1 MRMPAYLAALFL
13 SLFLTA
19 CGGGGDPVV
28 SDSSAGTGDT
38 DTSGSDTDDVTT
50 SSVID
55 TPSIGTGFGDAY
67 QSGVL
72 SVNTTSLSAGGSTQI
87 TATIVDSG
95 NNNKKIASEEYTVLF
110 NSSCATDG
118 RAEFSKPEVTTSSGD
133 VTVTYTAKGCS
144 GDDFITFGLYPSG
157 TTGAGDR
164 LAVAS
169 GSITVAPPEVGA
181 ITYIG
186 VDAPLISISTIGDAV
201 LPKLT
206 TVTFKVVDTA
216 NNPIVNQTVDFEL
229 SNTMGGLS
237 LSIESSVTNDAGEVS
252 TVVLA
257 GSTHTDAVVRATTF
271 ATDGTTKIFTSSQNI
286 SVTTGIAD
294 QDSFVIALDK
304 FSTWGWGQFG
314 EGTEINV
321 TAYVNDHFQNPV
333 PDGTV
338 VNFAADAGHINS
350 SCETSN
356 GRCSVEWYSTA
367 PLPGADESGHVYL
380 ADGTRSYDA
389 SRVTVDPSWNGGLPG
404 VATIIAYTS
413 GEAGYSDS
421 NSNNLFDSGESF
433 TPYGEAFLDA
443 NENGIYDHD
452 GNTNPREGFFDFNS
466 DGTHTVAEPLGS
478 ATYQGIS
485 CLADDSINCQSLMH
499 VRDSASFIVASARVD
514 TELVSV
520 VGSNG
525 DRDVTASSCVV
536 MAPNERITYT
546 YSLNDINGHVPPA
559 GTKVDLDAG
568 DLELLGS
575 TGSEVLPNNYS
586 TDGFTVSFFV
596 EGDHLSPID
605 GVEKP
610 LLIVEQVDGLEVTNI
625 DGPKVTDNQSVTVTP
640 DQLPASLGTL
650 TLTFADVCEAAVS
663 VDLVVIA
670 ELSNGNFDSGSSG
683 VVFKSYTVLAGAT
696 LDIDIFTDGVS
707 SFDAEGLSLTIYPAG
722 STLFTELSVGVFD

>member
-28 SDSSAGTGDT
+28 SDSSTGTGDT

-304 FSTWGWGQFG
+304 YSTWGWDTFG
-314 EGTEINV
+314 EPSEVAV
-321 TAYVNDHFQNPV
+321 TAFVNDHFQNPV

-338 VNFAADAGHINS
+338 VNFVADAGHIQSACLTANG
-350 SCETSN
+350 SCE
-356 GRCSVEWYSTA
+356 VVWYSTA
-367 PLPGADESGHVYL
+367 PLPGSDEAGNVYTADNVRDR
-380 ADGTRSYDA
+380 AANVTYDA
-389 SRVTVDPSWNGGLPG
+389 NWNGGLPG
-404 VATIIAYTS
+404 IATITAYTS
-413 GEAGYSDS
+413 GEAGFSDS
-421 NSNNLFDSGESF
+421 DGDNLFDVGESF
-433 TPYGEAFLDA
+433 ESYAEAFLDA

-452 GNTNPREGFFDFNS
+452 SDRNPREQFFDYNG
-466 DGTHTVAEPLGS
+466 DGNFTS
-478 ATYQGIS
+478 APSEYQGVS
-485 CLADDSINCQSLMH
+485 CEERDGIHCQSLMH
-499 VRDSASFIVASARVD
+499 VRDSKRFIVASAD
-514 TELVSV
+514 TNVEITLLEGFS
-520 VGSNG
+520 
-525 DRDVTASSCVV
+525 ASSTPMTRDLSNESCVIV
-536 MAPNERITYT
+536 KPDEQIK
-546 YSLNDINGHVPPA
+546 INYLLSDVNGNMPPA
-559 GTKVDLDAG
+559 GTSFSFDSDGLF
-568 DLELLGS
+568 ELV
-575 TGSEVLPNNYS
+575 T
-586 TDGFTVSFFV
+586 V
-596 EGDHLSPID
+596 EGDVGAGDFGSDGFALTYVVSGDPDDSLTKFASPSLT
-605 GVEKP
+605 VE
-610 LLIVEQVDGLEVTNI
+610 EVDGSTRSR
-625 DGPKVTDNQSVTVTP
+625 GTPPRFTDNFGVVVEV
-640 DQLPASLGTL
+640 DQLPVTAGT
-650 TLTFADVCEAAVS
+650 TFNLSFVDACGS
-663 VDLVVIA
+663 VITDDIGVFA
-670 ELSNGNFDSGSSG
+670 ELSNANFASGAATSQRFIVTTGS
-683 VVFKSYTVLAGAT
+683 LA
-696 LDIDIFTDGVS
+696 LDLITDG
-707 SFDAEGLSLTIYPAG
+707 AG
-722 STLFTELSVGVFD
+722 SYDEAGLKLIVFREGQLTSTELELPVADF